1 MRSEDEIRE
10 RINILK
16 INYESFYRDNFPLG
30 VKVMEGKISEL
41 EWVLQEYNLQLLDIQ
56 EIE

>member
-16 INYESFYRDNFPLG
+16 KYYESFCRDNFSLG
-30 VKVMEGKISEL
+30 MEVMQGKISEL
-41 EWVLQEYNLQLLDIQ
+41 EWI
-56 EIE
+56 ITGG